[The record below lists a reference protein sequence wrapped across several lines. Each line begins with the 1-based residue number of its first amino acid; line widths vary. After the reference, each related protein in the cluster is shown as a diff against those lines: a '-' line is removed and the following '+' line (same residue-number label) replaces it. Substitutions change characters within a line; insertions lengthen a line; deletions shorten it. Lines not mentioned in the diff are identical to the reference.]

1 MQMAIKENKAEV
13 ESDEESLDSSEE
25 ENDLN

>member
-1 MQMAIKENKAEV
+1 MQMSIKENKAEV